1 MYFQLRNHATPLHV
15 KMRQSVKIKEVH
27 LLAHVSV
34 VTKEKHAKV
43 LVLTR
48 S

>member
-27 LLAHVSV
+27 FLAHVSV
-34 VTKEKHAKV
+34 VTKERHAKV
-43 LVLTR
+43 LILTR